1 LVQNYRTDTRKEV
14 LGVVLDSCFRSFEQ
28 LAVEIGRRHSEVP
41 AFLIKMGY
49 YLIRVTLEERGSFKI
64 AELEL

>member
-1 LVQNYRTDTRKEV
+1 
-14 LGVVLDSCFRSFEQ
+14 LGVVLDSCFRSFDQ

-49 YLIRVTLEERGSFKI
+49 YLIRGTLEERGSFKI